1 MKQLF
6 TKEYIA
12 QQVTRLGNEIN
23 QDYHNKD
30 ILMIVVLKGAMMFA
44 ADLAR
49 EINRPL
55 SMDFICVSSYGAE
68 TTSSGEITFKKDIET
83 DIDGKHILIVE
94 DIIDTGLTLQIL
106 KQRLL
111 KRNPASL
118 KTCSLINKT
127 KHRRVPIES
136 DYFGITMDD
145 GFIVGY
151 GLDYNELYRNLDAIY
166 TFDPTQQLAQGDA

>member
-1 MKQLF
+1 MKQLY

-12 QQVTRLGNEIN
+12 QQVARLGSEIN
-23 QDYHNKD
+23 QDYHNRE

-55 SMDFICVSSYGAE
+55 SMDFICVSSYGGK
-68 TTSSGEITFKKDIET
+68 TTSSGEIIFKKDIET
-83 DIDGKHILIVE
+83 DIQGKHILIIE
-94 DIIDTGLTLQIL
+94 DIIDTGLTLQVL
-106 KQRLL
+106 KKHLL
-111 KRNPASL
+111 KRNPATI
-118 KTCSLINKT
+118 KICSLIDKT
-127 KHRRVPIES
+127 KHRCVPIES
-136 DYFGITMDD
+136 DYYGITMDD

-151 GLDYNELYRNLDAIY
+151 GLDYDELYRNLDAIY

>member
-1 MKQLF
+1 MKQLY
-6 TKEYIA
+6 TKEHIA
-12 QQVTRLGNEIN
+12 QQVARIGSEIN

-49 EINRPL
+49 EIDRPL
-55 SMDFICVSSYGAE
+55 SMDFICVSSYGGQ
-68 TTSSGEITFKKDIET
+68 TTSSGEITFKKDLET
-83 DIDGKHILIVE
+83 DIHGKHIIIVE
-94 DIIDTGLTLQIL
+94 DIIDTGLTLQVL
-106 KQRLL
+106 KKHLL

-118 KTCSLINKT
+118 KICTLIDKQ
-127 KHRRVPIES
+127 KHRSALIES
-136 DYFGITMDD
+136 DYCGITMDD

-151 GLDYNELYRNLDAIY
+151 GLDYDELYRNLDAIY